1 MLSGAVGSFYD
12 AMDELGVADK
22 VTAFTISDFARTITS
37 NGNGTDHGWGGH
49 SLVFGG
55 AVNGSQIYGNIPS
68 LDLQGDF
75 VIGNGIII
83 PEISTDQYFAELALW
98 MGVPT
103 SSLMD
108 IFPNLENFYIPS
120 RDESPI
126 GFMNT

>member
-1 MLSGAVGSFYD
+1 MIP
-12 AMDELGVADK
+12 
-22 VTAFTISDFARTITS
+22 ISDFARTITS

-83 PEISTDQYFAELALW
+83 PEISCVHSST
-98 MGVPT
+98 GVPGAHWGT
-103 SSLMD
+103 S
-108 IFPNLENFYIPS
+108 Y
-120 RDESPI
+120 SPTAPAI
-126 GFMNT
+126 VHVMSKVSM